1 MVDEQVG
8 KWSQAT
14 DIKKKRQEPP
24 GPVITISR
32 QPGCGSH
39 VVAKRIAGELKID
52 LFDRKIIQ
60 SVAESANMSERLV
73 LSLDEKERSILDNW
87 IQYLKTSSWF
97 STEDYLHYLTKVIG
111 TIWRHGG
118 AVILGRGANLLLPP
132 EETLRVRLVAPLETR
147 VQNVAKKLGI
157 SQEKAEKRIV
167 EETSARKTFIKKY
180 FRVDIDDPSNYDLVI
195 NVQYLKV
202 DKIVEIIKD
211 SLKYKKLPARR
222 RFDEA
227 SNEGN

>member
-1 MVDEQVG
+1 
-8 KWSQAT
+8 
-14 DIKKKRQEPP
+14 
-24 GPVITISR
+24 
-32 QPGCGSH
+32 
-39 VVAKRIAGELKID
+39 
-52 LFDRKIIQ
+52 
-60 SVAESANMSERLV
+60 VAESANMSERLV

-118 AVILGRGANLLLPP
+118 AVILGRGGNLLLPP

-180 FRVDIDDPSNYDLVI
+180 FRVLA
-195 NVQYLKV
+195 K
-202 DKIVEIIKD
+202 
-211 SLKYKKLPARR
+211 
-222 RFDEA
+222 F
-227 SNEGN
+227 